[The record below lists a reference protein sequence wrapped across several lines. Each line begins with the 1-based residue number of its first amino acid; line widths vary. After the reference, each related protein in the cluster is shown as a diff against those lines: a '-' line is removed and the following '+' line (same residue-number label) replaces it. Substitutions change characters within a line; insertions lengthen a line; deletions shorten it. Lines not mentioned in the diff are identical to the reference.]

1 MAMTFPGS
9 TGVARVLKPLEAF
22 FRIESS
28 SGLVL
33 LGAALCAL
41 LWANSPWTASYE
53 ALWNATPTHV
63 LINDVLMTGFFLVV
77 GLEIRREIR
86 EGALSSVRTAALPLV
101 AALGGILVPAAIY
114 LVLNTDVRTRGGWA
128 IPTATDIAFAVG
140 ALALLGAR
148 VHSALRALLLA
159 FAIADDVAAILFIA
173 FFYADGLNLWG
184 FAVAAFAL
192 VGLGVLRLSGA
203 RHVLAYLAAGAVLWM
218 GLLLAGLHPVL
229 AGVMVGLLMPEPPA
243 NALEELLHPWIAYG
257 VMPLFALANAGV
269 SFAGLELGGELSAM
283 LIAGIVLG
291 LVVGKPVGIV
301 AATALAVRLGW
312 CRLPAGVTWSG
323 VALIGCL
330 GGIGFTMSIF
340 IATLAFADPALV
352 DAAKLAVLAASL
364 LAGATALVIGRASPR
379 VVESREVA

>member
-1 MAMTFPGS
+1 
-9 TGVARVLKPLEAF
+9 
-22 FRIESS
+22 
-28 SGLVL
+28 
-33 LGAALCAL
+33 
-41 LWANSPWTASYE
+41 
-53 ALWNATPTHV
+53 
-63 LINDVLMTGFFLVV
+63 
-77 GLEIRREIR
+77 
-86 EGALSSVRTAALPLV
+86 
-101 AALGGILVPAAIY
+101 
-114 LVLNTDVRTRGGWA
+114 
-128 IPTATDIAFAVG
+128 
-140 ALALLGAR
+140 
-148 VHSALRALLLA
+148 
-159 FAIADDVAAILFIA
+159 
-173 FFYADGLNLWG
+173 
-184 FAVAAFAL
+184 
-192 VGLGVLRLSGA
+192 
-203 RHVLAYLAAGAVLWM
+203 
-218 GLLLAGLHPVL
+218 VL
-229 AGVMVGLLMPEPPA
+229 AGVIVGLLMPEPPA